1 MKVLLGWS
9 DINPNTRALGCLAPL
24 RWAAWNGYEGVVE
37 VLLGPSDV
45 NPNELSGDGKT
56 PLRHAAIAG
65 QEGVVEILV
74 GLAAPI
80 PTKQITVAKHYSDG
94 VVTNGSAGIVALPRH
109 LPPCSR
115 G

>member
-1 MKVLLGWS
+1 VKVLLGWS
-9 DINPNTRALGCLAPL
+9 DINPNTWALGCLAPL
-24 RWAAWNGYEGVVE
+24 RWAAWNGYEGVVK

-65 QEGVVEILV
+65 HEGVVEILV
-74 GLAAPI
+74 GRAASI
-80 PTKQITVAKHYSDG
+80 PTNQITVSKHHSGG
-94 VVTNGSAGIVALPRH
+94 VVRHGSAGIVVLPRH